1 LLNHPVMFTSLNVLG
16 SMVLDFHSNRL
27 DAIFLR
33 ETGATNDWFSII
45 KEGTYPPVLTNPVMH
60 TNGDFA
66 FTVLCRAY
74 RTNVIEA
81 AGSVVPLA
89 DWISVATNVPSDASF
104 EFLDTN
110 SAASAER
117 FYRVRRP

>member
-1 LLNHPVMFTSLNVLG
+1 
-16 SMVLDFHSNRL
+16 MVLDFHSNRL

-45 KEGTYPPVLTNPVMH
+45 KEGTHPPVLADPLMH
-60 TNGDFA
+60 SNGDFQ
-66 FTVLCRAY
+66 FTVLSRAY

-81 AGSVVPLA
+81 ADSVAPLA
-89 DWISVATNVPSDASF
+89 DWISVATNVPSEASF

-110 SAASAER
+110 NAATSER
-117 FYRVRRP
+117 FYRIRRP